1 MRAVVSVLTF
11 HYQSRYGEL
20 NDTETN
26 VPANDP
32 YGVEE
37 TALINETVYD
47 CLNSSDPGRQK
58 QAASA
63 VQEFVRTTVKEESFA
78 EQILPSIP
86 CANDELTRVTWTDKP
101 MIIIDKEPSSPAA
114 VTLPYAM
121 LPMNYYI
128 RGSRFMISTNRIVTR
143 RFTKDVSEFRTWI
156 MDIRQV
162 ISDNAIKDM
171 MAEKDSKFISCVD
184 SLLVAPG
191 ATVPQSGVVQHQE
204 LSGLN
209 RNSLW
214 RMLEIMPSTNS
225 NFEVQTCL
233 INNLTIKRICAF
245 GRNEFGGDVAQDIM
259 KDGWSMQVF
268 MGRRWIVTIKK
279 TLVPTNRVYMFAEP
293 RCTGRSVVLEDTTM
307 HIHRENFF
315 IEFFAY
321 WEGGG
326 AIANTNSVAAA
337 DFI

>member
-1 MRAVVSVLTF
+1 VAA
-11 HYQSRYGEL
+11 H
-20 NDTETN
+20 
-26 VPANDP
+26 DP

-47 CLNSSDPGRQK
+47 CLNSGDPARQK

-63 VQEFVRTTVKEESFA
+63 VQEFVRDSVREDSFA

-101 MIIIDKEPSSPAA
+101 MVIIDKEPSSPAA
-114 VTLPYAM
+114 VTVPYRT

-128 RGSRFMISTNRIVTR
+128 RGSRFMISMNRVMTR
-143 RFTKDVSEFRTWI
+143 RFTKDVDEFRTWI

-171 MAEKDSKFISCVD
+171 LAERDSKFLSCVD
-184 SLLVAPG
+184 MLLVGPG
-191 ATVPQSGVVQHQE
+191 VTVPHSGVVQHQE
-204 LSGLN
+204 LNGGIN
-209 RNSLW
+209 RNNLW

-233 INNLTIKRICAF
+233 INNITIKRICAF
-245 GRNEFGGDVAQDIM
+245 GRNEMGGDVAQDIM

-268 MGRRWIVTIKK
+268 MGKRWIVTIKK
-279 TLVPTNRVYMFAEP
+279 SLVPNNRVYMFAEP
-293 RCTGRSVVLEDTTM
+293 RCTGRSIELESTTM
-307 HIHRENFF
+307 HIHREAFF

-321 WEGGG
+321 WNGGG

-337 DFI
+337 DFV

>member
-1 MRAVVSVLTF
+1 MSA
-11 HYQSRYGEL
+11 Q
-20 NDTETN
+20 
-26 VPANDP
+26 DP

-37 TALINETVYD
+37 SALINQTVFE
-47 CLNSSDPGRQK
+47 CLNSGDTVRYK
-58 QAASA
+58 EAASA
-63 VQEFVRTTVKEESFA
+63 VQEFVRTTVREDSFA

-101 MIIIDKEPSSPAA
+101 MVIIDKEPSSPAS
-114 VTLPYAM
+114 VTVPYAM

-128 RGSRFMISTNRIVTR
+128 RGPRFMISMNRVLTR

-184 SLLVAPG
+184 RILVAPG
-191 ATVPQSGVVQHQE
+191 TTVPHSGIVQHE
-204 LSGLN
+204 TLSGLN

-214 RMLEIMPSTNS
+214 RMLEIMPSTAS

-245 GRNEFGGDVAQDIM
+245 GRNEMGGDVAQDIM
-259 KDGWSMQVF
+259 KDGWSMQQF
-268 MGRRWIVTIKK
+268 MGKRWIVTIKK
-279 TLVPTNRVYMFAEP
+279 TLVPTNRVYMFADP
-293 RCTGRSVVLEDTTM
+293 RGLGRSLVLEDTTM
-307 HIHRENFF
+307 HIHREAFF

-326 AIANTNSVAAA
+326 AIANTNAVAAC
-337 DFI
+337 DFT